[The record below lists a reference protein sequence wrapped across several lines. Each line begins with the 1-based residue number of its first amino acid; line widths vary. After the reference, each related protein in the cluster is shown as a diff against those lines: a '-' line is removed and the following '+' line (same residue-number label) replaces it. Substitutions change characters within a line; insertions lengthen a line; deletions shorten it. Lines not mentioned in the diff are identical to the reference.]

1 MKRTKEILLPILLV
15 VATLYLGREFF
26 MPIAL
31 AILISFL
38 LAPIVRKFER
48 WGGGRIGSVIT
59 VTILAFA
66 LLAGLGAVVGGQLI
80 DLANKLPSYQTELHK
95 KVSAIK
101 APRGGALEKV
111 RQTIQDLTT
120 ELNADTPKGEPV
132 PASPA
137 VTGYTTG
144 FPKPVKPWPVTIVEG
159 SRNSFDTLGEYAKPV
174 LAPLGTAA
182 LVIVFVIFI
191 LLSREDLRDRLIHLI
206 GRGHLQTTTRA
217 LDEAGHRV
225 SRYLLAQL
233 LVNVSYGFPIGIGLW
248 LIGIPN
254 AILWGLLATLLRFV
268 PYIGAWIASAFPL
281 VLSLA
286 IAPGWT
292 MPAETLALFLVVEL
306 VTNNVLEPWLY
317 GTSTGLSTMAV
328 ILAAAFWTWLWGAPG
343 LLLATP
349 LTVCIVVIGKYLP
362 QLHFL
367 DVLLGERA
375 QIAPED
381 RFYQRLLA
389 QDEDEVLEI
398 AEHYLK
404 KHTLA
409 EAYDN
414 VIVPALRLTEED
426 YCRDQL
432 TDARRMELLEQVAN
446 LVTDLGEPKLPKLA
460 KGETPAEA
468 APEETPAVPLA
479 AIIVPAKDFADEAT
493 ALMLAKLLSHSGAQA
508 HVVPSKL
515 LASEMVEEAA
525 GLECRNFCVS
535 LTPPGSTRHALYLCK
550 RLRERFPDAR
560 IVVGVWG
567 EPEGDEVR
575 TKRFRDV
582 QIDGVFTTL
591 EEMTRELLAT
601 AVSVAPEPAIE
612 PPQTRAERKAEAV
625 AAKAE
630 AKAEAVA
637 AKAEAAEGTHIS
649 AVSTTFEAETK
660 R

>member
-1 MKRTKEILLPILLV
+1 MPNSLAVKRTKDVLLPILLI

-48 WGGGRIGSVIT
+48 WHFGRIGSVVT

-66 LLAGLGAVVGGQLI
+66 LLIGLGAVVGGQLI
-80 DLANKLPSYQTELHK
+80 DLANKLPSYQTELHH
-95 KVSAIK
+95 KVMAIK

-111 RQTIQDLTT
+111 RQTVQDLTT
-120 ELNADTPKGEPV
+120 ELNADTPKGEPA
-132 PASPA
+132 PGSPA
-137 VTGYTTG
+137 VTGYASG
-144 FPKPVKPWPVTIVEG
+144 SGAPVKPVPVTVVEA
-159 SRNSFDTLGEYAKPV
+159 SRNSFRTLGEYATPV

-182 LVIVFVIFI
+182 LVIVFVIFM

-206 GRGHLQTTTRA
+206 GRGHLQNTTQA

-233 LVNVSYGFPIGIGLW
+233 MVNVSYGFPIGIGLW

-281 VLSLA
+281 ALSLA

-306 VTNNVLEPWLY
+306 ITNNVLEPWLY

-398 AEHYLK
+398 AENYLK

-409 EAYDN
+409 EAYDK

-432 TDARRMELLEQVAN
+432 SDERRMELLEAVAN
-446 LVTDLGEPKLPKLA
+446 LVTDLGEPKLQKLV
-460 KGETPAEA
+460 KGEMPVAA
-468 APEETPAVPLA
+468 APEPTPSVPLA

-493 ALMLAKLLSHSGAQA
+493 ALMLAKLLTHSGAES
-508 HVVPSKL
+508 HVIPSKL
-515 LASEMVEEAA
+515 LASEMIEEAA
-525 GLECRNFCVS
+525 GLQCRNFCVS

-550 RLRERFPDAR
+550 RLRERFPEAR

-582 QIDGVFTTL
+582 EIDGIFTTL
-591 EEMTRELLAT
+591 QEMTRELLAT
-601 AVSVAPEPAIE
+601 AVSVAPEPV
-612 PPQTRAERKAEAV
+612 AEVAEKKAEV
-625 AAKAE
+625 ANAKAE
-630 AKAEAVA
+630 AKAEA
-637 AKAEAAEGTHIS
+637 KALTGTRVS
-649 AVSTTFEAETK
+649 AVATRFDDETDQ
-660 R
+660 

>member
-1 MKRTKEILLPILLV
+1 LKRTKDILVPILLV

-31 AILISFL
+31 AVLISFL
-38 LAPIVRKFER
+38 LAPIVRQFEHWR
-48 WGGGRIGSVIT
+48 FGRIGSVVT
-59 VTILAFA
+59 VTLLAFG
-66 LLAGLGAVVGGQLI
+66 LLVGLGAVVGGQLI
-80 DLANKLPSYQTELHK
+80 DLANKLPGYQTELHT
-95 KVSAIK
+95 KVMAIK
-101 APRGGALEKV
+101 APRGGALEKF

-120 ELNADTPKGEPV
+120 ELNAETPKGEPV
-132 PASPA
+132 PAAPA
-137 VTGYTTG
+137 RTGYVTGPPG
-144 FPKPVKPWPVTIVEG
+144 AIKPLPVTVVEA

-182 LVIVFVIFI
+182 LVIVFVIFM

-206 GRGHLQTTTRA
+206 GRGHLQTTTQA

-233 LVNVSYGFPIGIGLW
+233 MVNTAYGFPIAIGLW

-254 AILWGLLATLLRFV
+254 AVLWGLLATLLRFI
-268 PYIGAWIASAFPL
+268 PYLGAWIAAAFPM

-306 VTNNVLEPWLY
+306 ITNNVLEPWLY

-349 LTVCIVVIGKYLP
+349 LTVCIVVMGKYLP
-362 QLHFL
+362 QLAFL
-367 DVLLGERA
+367 DVLLGERP
-375 QIAPED
+375 QIAAED

-389 QDEDEVLEI
+389 QDDDEVLEI
-398 AEHYLK
+398 AENYLK

-409 EAYDN
+409 EVYDN

-432 TDARRMELLEQVAN
+432 TEDRRMQLLEQVVN
-446 LVTDLGEPKLPKLA
+446 VVTDLGEPKLPKLE

-468 APEETPAVPLA
+468 APETARTVALA

-493 ALMLAKLLSHSGAQA
+493 GLMLAKLLAHAGAEA

-515 LASEMVEEAA
+515 LASEMMEEIA

-535 LTPPGSTRHALYLCK
+535 VTPPGSTRHALYLCK
-550 RLRERFPDAR
+550 RLRERFPEAR

-567 EPEGDEVR
+567 EPDGDEVR
-575 TKRFRDV
+575 TKRFRGV
-582 QIDGVFTTL
+582 EIDGIFTTL
-591 EEMTRELLAT
+591 QEMMRELLAT
-601 AVSVAPEPAIE
+601 AVSVSPEPA
-612 PPQTRAERKAEAV
+612 PGAPLTRAEVRAEKKAEVA

-630 AKAEAVA
+630 AL
-637 AKAEAAEGTHIS
+637 AEAAGP
-649 AVSTTFEAETK
+649 TK
-660 R
+660 G

>member
-1 MKRTKEILLPILLV
+1 MKRTTDVLLPIILI

-38 LAPIVRKFER
+38 LAPLVRKFER
-48 WGGGRIGSVIT
+48 WHFGRIGSVVT

-66 LLAGLGAVVGGQLI
+66 LLGGIGAIVGGQLI
-80 DLANKLPSYQTELHK
+80 DLANQLPGYKSNLHE
-95 KVSAIK
+95 KVMAIK
-101 APRGGALEKV
+101 APKGGALDRARK
-111 RQTIQDLTT
+111 TIQDLTA
-120 ELNADTPKGEPV
+120 ELNAETPNGEPT

-137 VTGYTTG
+137 STGYTVG
-144 FPKPVKPWPVTIVEG
+144 PPGPQKPWPVTIVEG
-159 SRNSFDTLGEYAKPV
+159 SRNSFDTMGEYAKPI

-182 LVIVFVIFI
+182 LVIVFVIFM

-206 GRGHLQTTTRA
+206 GRGHLQNTTQA

-233 LVNVSYGFPIGIGLW
+233 MVNTAYGFPIAIGLW
-248 LIGIPN
+248 MIGIPN
-254 AILWGLLATLLRFV
+254 AILWGLLATVLRFI
-268 PYIGAWIASAFPL
+268 PYLGAWIAAAFPI

-286 IAPGWT
+286 VAPGWK
-292 MPAETLALFLVVEL
+292 MPIETLALFLVVEL

-317 GTSTGLSTMAV
+317 GTSTGLSSMAV
-328 ILAAAFWTWLWGAPG
+328 IVAAAFWTWIWGGPG

-362 QLHFL
+362 RLHFL
-367 DVLLGERA
+367 DTLLGERP

-389 QDEDEVLEI
+389 NDDDEVVEI
-398 AEHYLK
+398 AENYLK

-414 VIVPALRLTEED
+414 VIVPALRLTEAD
-426 YCRDQL
+426 YCRDVL
-432 TDARRMELLEQVAN
+432 NEKRRMELLEQVTN
-446 LVTDLGEPKLPKLA
+446 VVTDLGEPKLPKVD
-460 KGETPAEA
+460 KGETPADS
-468 APEETPAVPLA
+468 APEPAPSKALA
-479 AIIVPAKDFADEAT
+479 VIIVPAKDYADEAT
-493 ALMLAKLLSHSGAQA
+493 ALMLAKLLAHSGAES

-515 LASEMVEEAA
+515 LASEMIESVAEFD
-525 GLECRNFCVS
+525 CRNFCIS
-535 LTPPGSTRHALYLCK
+535 LTPPGSTRHAIYLCK
-550 RLRERFPDAR
+550 RLRDRYPEAR

-582 QIDGVFTTL
+582 QIDGIFTTL
-591 EEMTRELLAT
+591 QEATRELLAT
-601 AVSVAPEPAIE
+601 ATTVAPEPAPE
-612 PPQTRAERKAEAV
+612 PAQTRAEVRAEKQAEKAERKAEAV
-625 AAKAE
+625 AGK
-630 AKAEAVA
+630 
-637 AKAEAAEGTHIS
+637 
-649 AVSTTFEAETK
+649 AVSDMEN
-660 R
+660 

>member
-1 MKRTKEILLPILLV
+1 
-15 VATLYLGREFF
+15 

-38 LAPIVRKFER
+38 LAPIVRQFEHWR
-48 WGGGRIGSVIT
+48 FGRIGSVVT

-66 LLAGLGAVVGGQLI
+66 LLAGIGAIVGGQLI
-80 DLANKLPSYQTELHK
+80 DLANRLPSYQTELHK
-95 KVSAIK
+95 KVLAIK

-111 RQTIQDLTT
+111 RATIQDLTT
-120 ELNADTPKGEPV
+120 ELNAETPKGEPT
-132 PASPA
+132 PTSPA
-137 VTGYTTG
+137 RTGYASG
-144 FPKPVKPWPVTIVEG
+144 PAGSSKPLPVTIVDA
-159 SRNSFDTLGEYAKPV
+159 SRNSFGTLGEYAKPI

-182 LVIVFVIFI
+182 IVIVFVIFM
-191 LLSREDLRDRLIHLI
+191 LLGREDLRDRLIHLI
-206 GRGHLQTTTRA
+206 GRGHLQNTTQA

-254 AILWGLLATLLRFV
+254 AVLWGLLATLLRFV
-268 PYIGAWIASAFPL
+268 PYIGAWISSAFPL
-281 VLSLA
+281 ALSLA

-292 MPAETLALFLVVEL
+292 MPAETLGLFLAVEL
-306 VTNNVLEPWLY
+306 ITANVLEPWLY

-328 ILAAAFWTWLWGAPG
+328 ILAATFWTWIWGAPG

-349 LTVCIVVIGKYLP
+349 LTVCIVVVGKYLP

-409 EAYDN
+409 EAYDK

-460 KGETPAEA
+460 KGEMPAKA
-468 APEETPAVPLA
+468 APEETPTAPLA
-479 AIIVPAKDFADEAT
+479 AIILPAKDFADEAT
-493 ALMLAKLLSHSGAQA
+493 ALMLAKLLSHSGAQS
-508 HVVPSKL
+508 HVVSSKL
-515 LASEMVEEAA
+515 LASEMMEEVA
-525 GLECRNFCVS
+525 GHECRNFCVS

-550 RLRERFPDAR
+550 RLRERFPEAR

-567 EPEGDEVR
+567 EPEGDDVR
-575 TKRFRDV
+575 TKRFEAV
-582 QIDGVFTTL
+582 EIDGLFTTL
-591 EEMTRELLAT
+591 EEGMRNLLAT
-601 AVSVAPEPAIE
+601 AVSVAPEPAPE
-612 PPQTRAERKAEAV
+612 VPLTRAERKAEAV
-625 AAKAE
+625 AVKAE
-630 AKAEAVA
+630 V
-637 AKAEAAEGTHIS
+637 KAEAAAAKGTNVS
-649 AVSTTFEAETK
+649 AVATTFEAETK